1 MTQCLSLK
9 GFKEIAK
16 VYTKLISDKVYNPAN
31 GSLEETKGK
40 VNWLIETDGIALS
53 WVLTLDNVD
62 HTKTSSNSVIEIFNV
77 LGIEAARHSL
87 IKEIREVLGHYSIY
101 VNYRHI
107 STLCDMMT

>member
-1 MTQCLSLK
+1 VTQCLSLK

-53 WVLTLDNVD
+53 
-62 HTKTSSNSVIEIFNV
+62 
-77 LGIEAARHSL
+77 
-87 IKEIREVLGHYSIY
+87 
-101 VNYRHI
+101 
-107 STLCDMMT
+107 